1 MPTYMVI
8 PVDALHPNAARLWAR
23 FLLTSEGSFPWTNV
37 VGGFSPNQTIAA
49 SKDNPYTSSWGE
61 WLDVLLMFDPMQS
74 AEVRRDLIDMWLM
87 SQKK

>member
-1 MPTYMVI
+1 M
-8 PVDALHPNAARLWAR
+8 
-23 FLLTSEGSFPWTNV
+23 
-37 VGGFSPNQTIAA
+37 GGFSPNQTIAA